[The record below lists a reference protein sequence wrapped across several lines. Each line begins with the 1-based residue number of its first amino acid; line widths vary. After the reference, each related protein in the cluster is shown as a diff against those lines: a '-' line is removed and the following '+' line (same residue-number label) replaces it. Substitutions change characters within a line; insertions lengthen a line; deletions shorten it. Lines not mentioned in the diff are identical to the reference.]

1 MTNNSDNIQSP
12 PPACPMHEANKPKEP
27 TPPPSCPMHNKD
39 NKEAPKLFN
48 LDNNIPFLPNEPVS
62 DQNADLSLDRE
73 ISSIPKANSET
84 NWEYPSPQQF
94 YNALKRKGW
103 ETPEDKIDV
112 MVDIHNFL
120 NEGAWEEVMKWERLH
135 KW

>member
-1 MTNNSDNIQSP
+1 
-12 PPACPMHEANKPKEP
+12 MHEANKPKEP